1 MKICDFV
8 NSELEYILSESNFT
22 KEEKELFL
30 LRAKDIPLE
39 QCTEIMNVS
48 ISAIKAEAQGK
59 SLDQYI
65 IDCIERG

>member
-65 IDCIERG
+65 ID